1 MIFIDFEG
9 FKNKPPSLVG
19 YKFKRDFKQ
28 IILDPE
34 LKEICLDQKME
45 YLSFENFCHFIV
57 NLSKES
63 GCDLVA
69 YTEHEKDTIERITKE
84 NFEYVDV
91 HKLIKKKVKDERQ
104 KEHEDMD
111 EYWHGQKKTKDGR
124 PNPTYKKGRY
134 NKKRWKL
141 STMLKLFKYPEFNPK
156 TSGEGLTTKRLRAVI
171 QALNTTR
178 GTLTPVQKGKFT
190 KLKKHNKIDVEGLE
204 FLYKQLQD
212 KI

>member
-45 YLSFENFCHFIV
+45 YLSFENFCEFIV

-69 YTEHEKDTIERITKE
+69 YTELEKDTIERIIKE
-84 NFEYVDV
+84 DFHYIDV
-91 HKLIKKKVKDERQ
+91 HKLIKKKVKAEHQ

-111 EYWHGQKKTKDGR
+111 EYWYGQKKTKDGR
-124 PNPTYKKGRY
+124 PNSTYQSGY

-141 STMLKLFKYPEFNPK
+141 STMLKLFRYPEFNPK
-156 TSGEGLTTKRLRAVI
+156 TYGEGLTTKRLRAVI

-178 GTLTPVQKGKFT
+178 GTLTGVQKGKIT
-190 KLKKHNKIDVEGLE
+190 KLRKHNRIDVEGIE
-204 FLYKQLQD
+204 FLYKQL
-212 KI
+212 